1 MKLEVL
7 YNPGNVL
14 CDYLKMKDDHKF
26 IFRVFVNLTYYG
38 HILGLLAL
46 YYSKPVS
53 YTHLTLPTILRV

>member
-46 YYSKPVS
+46 YYSK
-53 YTHLTLPTILRV
+53 HLSF